1 MQDKLEIY
9 PYQRVGSLRERRPQ
23 KAPFRFKPIKL
34 RLPALQ
40 KFDFS
45 AALAGVFTIDNL
57 IFSLCAWLMARA
69 FILGELLPFIYAW
82 LAAFGYRRR
91 TTAILYALAAFVGFA
106 GVLHGDSLWA
116 NLAATLVLVLLV
128 GFVRL
133 PDKRNWWAIPLLTL
147 ASIFVA
153 KTTFMLLTEL
163 SFYKEMV
170 IVFEAIIAAVLSF
183 VFLVVTDNLRLKK
196 ALKDYGFEDMA
207 AILVLGV
214 GIVMGLNGLHL
225 LGIGLDSVVCR
236 LGILM
241 AAWLWGSGGGAMVG
255 LMVGILPSISSS
267 IFAESLGLYA
277 ISGMLAGLFRNFG
290 RLGIIIGFML
300 GNLALSMFITSTQ
313 ATILGMWETGV
324 AAVLFILLPESLA
337 SRLPYRSMGV
347 IKNSPGSNG
356 GIIET
361 GLQHTARQRIEH
373 LAGVFDELSTSFT
386 GAAARTPQIG
396 RAGYLNY
403 LYDELSQG
411 FCQDCPRYDS
421 CWVRN
426 SYNTSQEILDL
437 FTLVENRGEI
447 RLEDCPPEFRRR
459 CTNSREM
466 VAVINHMFDKLR
478 INEYWSEKLE
488 ESRDLVSRQL
498 QGVSQ
503 VIKNLAAEID
513 MEVGVDYD
521 LRETLM
527 QEFKRRGIK
536 IKNLT
541 PVRSS
546 QQLILDVYADSCQ
559 DHHHCD
565 SEVAGLV
572 SGLLGERM
580 EVCAKRCPRFPAR
593 SSCEFTLTR
602 AFSYRVSSGA
612 AQVARDEVCGDS
624 FTIATLKEGKQLVAL
639 SDGMG
644 VGARACSE
652 SQAAV
657 RLLENLLS
665 SGFERDLAIRTINSV
680 LLLRSN
686 DESFAT
692 LDMLAID
699 LYSGELDVIKVGAA
713 PSFLKRGRQVGVISA
728 NSLPIGILEEVDM
741 VAEKRY
747 LCPRDMIVMVSDGVL
762 ETSRQQSDSAWL
774 QEFLVRADESDP
786 QVLAEM
792 IMKKA
797 LTLCKGQPS
806 DDMSVICM
814 YIDLA

>member
-1 MQDKLEIY
+1 MHDKVEIY
-9 PYQRVGSLRERRPQ
+9 PYQRVGSFKERKPK
-23 KAPFRFKPIKL
+23 KASIRFKPAKINLAAFK
-34 RLPALQ
+34 
-40 KFDFS
+40 KTDFTAS
-45 AALAGVFTIDNL
+45 LAGVFTIENML
-57 IFSLCAWLMARA
+57 LAFCAWLMARA
-69 FILGELLPFIYAW
+69 FILGELLPFVYAW
-82 LAAFGYRRR
+82 IAAFGYRRR
-91 TTAILYALAAFVGFA
+91 VTAILFALAAFIGFA
-106 GVLHGDSLWA
+106 GVVHGNALGADIIAAGL
-116 NLAATLVLVLLV
+116 LALLV

-133 PDKRNWWAIPLLTL
+133 QGARNWWAIPLLTL
-147 ASIFVA
+147 SSIFVT
-153 KTTFMLLTEL
+153 KTTLMLLTEL
-163 SFYKEMV
+163 SLYKEMV
-170 IVFEAIIAAVLSF
+170 IVFEAVIAGILTF
-183 VFLVVTDNLRLKK
+183 VFLVVTDNIRQKK
-196 ALKDYGFEDMA
+196 ALSDYSFEDMA

-214 GIVMGLNGLHL
+214 GVVMGLDGLHL
-225 LGIGLDSVVCR
+225 VGIGLDSVVCR
-236 LGILM
+236 LGILL
-241 AAWLWGSGGGAMVG
+241 AAWVWGSGGGTMVG
-255 LMVGILPSISSS
+255 LMVGIIPSISSS
-267 IFAESLGLYA
+267 VFAQSLGLYA
-277 ISGMLAGLFRNFG
+277 ISGMLGGLFRNFG

-324 AAVLFILLPESLA
+324 ASVIFILLPESLTNK
-337 SRLPYRSMGV
+337 LPYKSMGMM
-347 IKNSPGSNG
+347 KNSQRPADN
-356 GIIET
+356 IMEA
-361 GLQHTARQRIEH
+361 GLKNSARQRIEH

-386 GAAARTPQIG
+386 GVAGRNAQVS

-403 LYDELSQG
+403 LYDELSRG

-421 CWVRN
+421 CWVRD
-426 SYNTSQEILDL
+426 SYNTSQEILDI
-437 FTLVENRGEI
+437 FTLVETRGEI
-447 RLEDCPPEFRRR
+447 CLEDCSPSFRRR
-459 CTNSREM
+459 CVNSREL
-466 VAVINHMFDKLR
+466 VAAINHMFDKLR

-527 QEFKRRGIK
+527 QEFKRRGMK

-559 DHHHCD
+559 DHQHCEN
-565 SEVAGLV
+565 EVAGLV

-580 EVCAKRCPRFPAR
+580 EVCDKRCPRFPAR
-593 SSCEFTLTR
+593 SGCEFSLTR
-602 AFSYRVSSGA
+602 AFSYRVTSGA

-644 VGARACSE
+644 VGAKACNE

-665 SGFERDLAIRTINSV
+665 SGFERELAIKTINSV

-692 LDMLAID
+692 LDMLVID
-699 LYSGELDVIKVGAA
+699 LYSGELDAIKVGAA
-713 PSFLKRGRQVGVISA
+713 PSFLKRGRQVGMIST
-728 NSLPIGILEEVDM
+728 NSLPIGILEEIEM
-741 VAEKRY
+741 ISEKRY
-747 LCPRDMIVMVSDGVL
+747 LCPRDIIVMVSDGVL
-762 ETSRQQSDSAWL
+762 EISRQQADSGWL
-774 QEFLVRADESDP
+774 QEFLVRVDENDP

-797 LTLCKGQPS
+797 LTMCKGQPA

-814 YIDLA
+814 YVDLV